1 MDFIVF
7 STADTGYIENERRF
21 MKIPNMTTK
30 ESSLRGDTD
39 VVRIPGSRTRTEE
52 QHRTIRS
59 GGTLLL
65 ETRNLLKR
73 YEGRAVVDHL
83 SFHVNQGEIVG
94 LLGRNGAGKT
104 TTFRMTVG
112 MIDADEGSVM
122 FDGREV
128 TSLAMYKRAQLG
140 MGYLSQEPSVFQRLS
155 VEDNLLAILETMRD
169 FSHRDRLAKA
179 DQLIKQFGLDEQRNQ
194 LARTLSGGERRK
206 LEIARALVTEPKL
219 IMLDE
224 PFSGV
229 DPKTVE
235 DLQQEILRLKHDRG
249 IAILLTDHNV
259 RETLRVTDRSYI
271 INEGKMLAE
280 GSPREIVQNPLVR
293 NTYLGSSFRGDEFDR

>member
-1 MDFIVF
+1 MR
-7 STADTGYIENERRF
+7 GYIDAMQQNQKPVLEV
-21 MKIPNMTTK
+21 
-30 ESSLRGDTD
+30 RGL
-39 VVRIPGSRTRTEE
+39 I
-52 QHRTIRS
+52 
-59 GGTLLL
+59 
-65 ETRNLLKR
+65 KR
-73 YEGRAVVDHL
+73 YNGRAVVNRL
-83 SFHVNQGEIVG
+83 SFCVQPGEIVG

-112 MIDADEGSVM
+112 MIDADEGTVI
-122 FDGREV
+122 FDGQDV

-140 MGYLSQEPSVFQRLS
+140 IGYLSQEPSVFQRLS
-155 VEDNLLAILETMRD
+155 VEDNLLAILETMR
-169 FSHRDRLAKA
+169 HLTRKQRIEKA
-179 DQLIKQFGLDEQRNQ
+179 DLLVEQFGLTGQKEQ

-229 DPKTVE
+229 DPRAVE
-235 DLQQEILRLKHDRG
+235 DLQEEILHLKRGRG

-271 INEGKMLAE
+271 IHDGQQLAE
-280 GSPREIVQNPLVR
+280 GLPRDIIRDPLVR
-293 NTYLGSSFRGDEFDR
+293 KTYLGSSFRGDEFDRPMAV

>member
-1 MDFIVF
+1 MNN
-7 STADTGYIENERRF
+7 DTR
-21 MKIPNMTTK
+21 
-30 ESSLRGDTD
+30 
-39 VVRIPGSRTRTEE
+39 
-52 QHRTIRS
+52 
-59 GGTLLL
+59 LLL
-65 ETRNLLKR
+65 EAHRLVKR
-73 YEGRAVVDHL
+73 YNGRAVVNHL
-83 SFHVNQGEIVG
+83 SFSVHPGEIVG

-112 MIDADEGSVM
+112 MIDADEGRVI
-122 FDGREV
+122 FDGADV

-140 MGYLSQEPSVFQRLS
+140 MGYLSQEPSVFQRLT
-155 VEDNLLAILETMRD
+155 VEENLLAILETMRGL
-169 FSHRDRLAKA
+169 SRTKRIETAN
-179 DQLIKQFGLDEQRNQ
+179 QLTEQFGLVEQRKQ

-229 DPKTVE
+229 DPKAVE
-235 DLQQEILRLKHDRG
+235 DLQAEIMRLKTQRG

-271 INEGKMLAE
+271 IHDGEKLAE
-280 GSPREIVQNPLVR
+280 GAPREIVRDALVR
-293 NTYLGSSFRGDEFDR
+293 RTYLGNSLRGDEFDQKR

>member
-1 MDFIVF
+1 LKHTND
-7 STADTGYIENERRF
+7 
-21 MKIPNMTTK
+21 KP
-30 ESSLRGDTD
+30 
-39 VVRIPGSRTRTEE
+39 
-52 QHRTIRS
+52 
-59 GGTLLL
+59 LL
-65 ETRNLLKR
+65 EAHELVKR
-73 YEGRAVVDHL
+73 YNGRAVVDQL
-83 SFHVNQGEIVG
+83 SYFVRSGEIVG

-112 MIDADEGSVM
+112 MIDPDQGRVV
-122 FDGREV
+122 FDGQDV

-155 VEDNLLAILETMRD
+155 VEDNLIAILETMRQLSRKER
-169 FSHRDRLAKA
+169 FERAE
-179 DQLIKQFGLDEQRNQ
+179 QLIRQFGLIEQRHQ

-229 DPKTVE
+229 DPKAVE
-235 DLQQEILRLKHDRG
+235 DLQAEILHLKRDRG

-271 INEGKMLAE
+271 INEGHKLAE
-280 GSPREIVQNPLVR
+280 GTPREIVRDERVR
-293 NTYLGSSFRGDEFDR
+293 SIYLGSSFRGDEFDR